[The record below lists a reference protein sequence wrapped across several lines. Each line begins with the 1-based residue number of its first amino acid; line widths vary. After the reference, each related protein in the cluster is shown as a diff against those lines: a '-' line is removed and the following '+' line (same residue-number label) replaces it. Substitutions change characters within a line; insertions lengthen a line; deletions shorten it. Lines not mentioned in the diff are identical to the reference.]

1 MTKYIANENGDWWEV
16 VEGDSL
22 YLIDTEWE
30 NIANK
35 MEEENSTPN
44 DDKFERFIWRY
55 GTEVKLNLTNT
66 EGVRV

>member
-30 NIANK
+30 NITTK

-44 DDKFERFIWRY
+44 DDKFERFIWKY
-55 GTEVKLNLTNT
+55 GATVNIDM

>member
-1 MTKYIANENGDWWEV
+1 MTKYVANENGDWWEV
-16 VEGDSL
+16 VEGESL

-30 NIANK
+30 NIASK
-35 MEEENSTPN
+35 MEEEEVSPN

-55 GTEVKLNLTNT
+55 GSPVSVDM

>member
-16 VEGDSL
+16 VEGASL

-35 MEEENSTPN
+35 MKEENSTPN

-55 GTEVKLNLTNT
+55 GTEVNIDMSRWVK
-66 EGVRV
+66 V

>member
-16 VEGDSL
+16 VEGESL

-30 NIANK
+30 NIASK

-55 GTEVKLNLTNT
+55 GSPVSVDMKESV
-66 EGVRV
+66 

>member
-16 VEGDSL
+16 VEGESL

-30 NIANK
+30 NITSK

-44 DDKFERFIWRY
+44 DDKFEKFIWRY
-55 GTEVKLNLTNT
+55 GTPVSINMKENV
-66 EGVRV
+66 

>member
-30 NIANK
+30 NITTK

-44 DDKFERFIWRY
+44 DDKFERFIWKY
-55 GTEVKLNLTNT
+55 GATVSIDM

>member
-16 VEGDSL
+16 VEGESL
-22 YLIDTEWE
+22 YLIDTEQK

-35 MEEENSTPN
+35 MEEEEVSPN

-55 GTEVKLNLTNT
+55 GSPVNVDM

>member
-1 MTKYIANENGDWWEV
+1 MTKYVANENGDWWEV
-16 VEGDSL
+16 VEGESL

-30 NIANK
+30 NIASK

-55 GTEVKLNLTNT
+55 GTEVNVDMSRWVK
-66 EGVRV
+66 

>member
-30 NIANK
+30 NITTK

>member
-16 VEGDSL
+16 VEGESL

-30 NIANK
+30 NIASK
-35 MEEENSTPN
+35 MEEEEVSPN

-55 GTEVKLNLTNT
+55 GSPVSVDM
-66 EGVRV
+66 EGARV

>member
-1 MTKYIANENGDWWEV
+1 MAKYIANENGDWWEV

-30 NIANK
+30 NITAK

-44 DDKFERFIWRY
+44 DDKFEKFIWRY
-55 GTEVKLNLTNT
+55 GTPVDINMKESV
-66 EGVRV
+66 

>member
-16 VEGDSL
+16 VEGASL

-30 NIANK
+30 NITNK

-55 GTEVKLNLTNT
+55 GSPVSVDM

>member
-1 MTKYIANENGDWWEV
+1 MAKYIANENGDWWEV

-30 NIANK
+30 NITTK

-44 DDKFERFIWRY
+44 DDKFERFIWKY
-55 GTEVKLNLTNT
+55 GATVSIDM

>member
-16 VEGDSL
+16 VEGESL

-30 NIANK
+30 NIANDMK
-35 MEEENSTPN
+35 EEKVSPN

-55 GTEVKLNLTNT
+55 GTEVSVYM
-66 EGVRV
+66 EGVKV

>member
-30 NIANK
+30 NITTK

-55 GTEVKLNLTNT
+55 GTPVDINMKESV
-66 EGVRV
+66 

>member
-16 VEGDSL
+16 VEGESL

-30 NIANK
+30 NIASK

-44 DDKFERFIWRY
+44 DDKFEKFIWRY
-55 GTEVKLNLTNT
+55 GTPVSIDMKESV
-66 EGVRV
+66 

>member
-16 VEGDSL
+16 VEGASL

-30 NIANK
+30 NIASK
-35 MEEENSTPN
+35 MKEERSTPN

-55 GTEVKLNLTNT
+55 GTEVNIDMSRW
-66 EGVRV
+66 VMV

>member
-30 NIANK
+30 NIASK
-35 MEEENSTPN
+35 MEEEEVSPN

-55 GTEVKLNLTNT
+55 GSPVSVDM
-66 EGVRV
+66 EGVKV

>member
-1 MTKYIANENGDWWEV
+1 MAKYIANENGDWWEV

-44 DDKFERFIWRY
+44 DDKFEKFIWRY
-55 GTEVKLNLTNT
+55 GTEVNLNLTNV